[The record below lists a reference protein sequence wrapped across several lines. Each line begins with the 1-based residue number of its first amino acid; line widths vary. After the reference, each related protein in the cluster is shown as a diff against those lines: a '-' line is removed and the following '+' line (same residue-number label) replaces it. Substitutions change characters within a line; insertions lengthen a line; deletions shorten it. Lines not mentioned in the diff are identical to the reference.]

1 MENRPELLT
10 TEIAKE
16 VIEMNTDNEVE
27 EVIEEGSKVT
37 DEVEPVGEEEEVDIM
52 SDMTPV
58 SDKGEGLNLHNV
70 LHKEVGGH
78 AINGEEGMGFD
89 EDVQVRGN
97 TQNELLLEER
107 DTTEVNVGKLE
118 ETKDNL
124 EERGEDSEK
133 SQNNEEVGKEGTNS
147 DASSNDRSSSY
158 MIVILPPGE
167 SSSVNTTQGSSHVV
181 SEADEDE
188 DVDVMSS
195 DLGYPKTETPSVNTA
210 SPGASPLRRTMSG
223 DLPDAGES
231 VVEYEAG
238 DEAASVNYFDGQK
251 KIIGISSGASS
262 VELSLELDEGIVRD
276 EEGHKA
282 EQAEMFPKV
291 SRSFK
296 TSTPLRTDEM
306 KPPIEEAF
314 KTPQRLDEELK
325 VPGRLL
331 EDDLRLSSSME
342 TAVRTPHNKVAAY
355 LQSLPPPPGKVDTT
369 MDKLSKGEEE
379 EVEERKVEVLRE
391 GLLDRSLDSDPA
403 VSQASGSRTS
413 RQSDLGSLT
422 GRYCL
427 NIRWPIHRIYAQI
440 WCWSF
445 LWGVGP
451 CHCAHLPLPRGV
463 AVQHNPRVHR
473 K

>member
-16 VIEMNTDNEVE
+16 VIEFNTDNEVG
-27 EVIEEGSKVT
+27 EVIEEGGKVT
-37 DEVEPVGEEEEVDIM
+37 DEVEPVGGEEAEEVDIM

-58 SDKGEGLNLHNV
+58 SDKGEGINLHNV

-78 AINGEEGMGFD
+78 EINGEEGVGVD

-107 DTTEVNVGKLE
+107 DRTEVNVGKLE
-118 ETKDNL
+118 ETRDNL

-133 SQNNEEVGKEGTNS
+133 SQDNEEVGKEGTNS

-188 DVDVMSS
+188 DVDVVSS

-251 KIIGISSGASS
+251 KMIGISSGASS

-276 EEGHKA
+276 EEGQKA

-314 KTPQRLDEELK
+314 QTPQRLDEELK

-331 EDDLRLSSSME
+331 EEDLRLSSSME

-422 GRYCL
+422 GRYRL
-427 NIRWPIHRIYAQI
+427 NF
-440 WCWSF
+440 C
-445 LWGVGP
+445 
-451 CHCAHLPLPRGV
+451 
-463 AVQHNPRVHR
+463 
-473 K
+473 